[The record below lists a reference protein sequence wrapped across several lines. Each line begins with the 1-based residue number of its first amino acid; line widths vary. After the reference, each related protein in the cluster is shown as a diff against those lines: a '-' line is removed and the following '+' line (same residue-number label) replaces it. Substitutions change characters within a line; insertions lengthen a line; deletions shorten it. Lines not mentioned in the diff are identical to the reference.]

1 MLTFVIDFHSN
12 LIDFLICFLDIL
24 TCFDDKDSNIVDIH
38 SNVLD
43 IHSCWVDIDSN
54 EIDSHYCVVFM
65 KKCHFG
71 VYFSVAG
78 LDCFVPRNDE
88 KEVRNVGYGV
98 GNNNLRFV
106 L

>member
-24 TCFDDKDSNIVDIH
+24 TCFDDKDSNIIDIH

>member
-1 MLTFVIDFHSN
+1 MLTFLIDFHSN
-12 LIDFLICFLDIL
+12 LVVFLICFLDIL

-54 EIDSHYCVVFM
+54 EIDSHNCVVFM
-65 KKCHFG
+65 KKCHFD

-88 KEVRNVGYGV
+88 KEVSNVGYGV

-106 L
+106 F

>member
-1 MLTFVIDFHSN
+1 MLSFYVVIDSN
-12 LIDFLICFLDIL
+12 LVVFLFCFLDIL
-24 TCFDDKDSNIVDIH
+24 TCFDDKDSNIIDIH

-106 L
+106 F